1 MWGRVWIMDITAKKA
16 PRGAFGYN
24 IYIVNARCF
33 DNKYI
38 VNAAEKD
45 VLKI

>member
-16 PRGAFGYN
+16 ARGAFWYN
-24 IYIVNARCF
+24 IYIVNGCSF

-38 VNAAEKD
+38 VNSAVKR
-45 VLKI
+45 